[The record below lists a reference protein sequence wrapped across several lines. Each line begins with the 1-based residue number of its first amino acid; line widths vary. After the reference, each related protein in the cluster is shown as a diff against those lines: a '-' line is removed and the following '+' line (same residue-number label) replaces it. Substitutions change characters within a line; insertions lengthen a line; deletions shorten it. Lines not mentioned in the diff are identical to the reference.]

1 MDSSQFRAAAHA
13 AIDQVIDYYEN
24 IESQRV
30 VSSVQPG
37 YLREI
42 IPTTAPEQGEPWD
55 AIQNDITE
63 HIIPGLTHWQSPN
76 FLAFFP
82 ANSSYPGILGELY
95 SAAFTSA
102 NFNWLCSPAATELET
117 IVLDWLC
124 KLLSLPDCYLSTSS
138 SGGGGVIQGSA
149 SEAIVTVMVAARDR
163 YLRHLTSG
171 AKNDQEKEKIID
183 EKRGKLVALCS
194 DQSHS
199 STQKGCLIAGTKYR
213 AIKVPRSE
221 NGNYGLTGD
230 TLRAALETAKK
241 EGLEPFYT
249 TVTLGTTS
257 TCAVDEFIQIAEV
270 AKDYP
275 QLWIHVDAAYA
286 GAALVRKEYQHLTK
300 GMEAFDSFNMNMHKW
315 LLTNFDCSCL
325 FVKERKHL
333 LDALSITPSY
343 LRNQFSERGLV
354 TDYRDWQIPL
364 GRRFRALK
372 IWFVIRT
379 YGAHGLRN
387 HIGNSLSVG
396 KIFEDLIRER
406 KDLFTIFTPP
416 SFGLT
421 VFTINPT
428 TETAVQTKVEVETK
442 VETQIQMQKNIKT
455 RNDLTKE
462 VYEAVNSDGEI
473 FITSTVVDGNYA
485 IRIVS
490 GNPRI
495 ENRHMQRA
503 FEILVRKTEEIRN
516 RGAHTPPVLDLE
528 GEVKGISS

>member
-1 MDSSQFRAAAHA
+1 LRGPAKSSKALKSFTDYVVQHA
-13 AIDQVIDYYEN
+13 N
-24 IESQRV
+24 LFLFL
-30 VSSVQPG
+30 SS
-37 YLREI
+37 R
-42 IPTTAPEQGEPWD
+42 
-55 AIQNDITE
+55 
-63 HIIPGLTHWQSPN
+63 QSPN

-82 ANSSYPGILGELY
+82 ANSTYPGILGELY

-124 KLLSLPDCYLSTSS
+124 KLLSLPGCYLSTSS

-163 YLRHLTSG
+163 YLHRLTKD
-171 AKNDQEKEKIID
+171 AKDEQEREKIID

-213 AIKVPRSE
+213 AIKVPRSS
-221 NGNYGLTGD
+221 NGNYGLTGA
-230 TLRAALETAKK
+230 TLRAALEAAKK
-241 EGLEPFYT
+241 DGLEPFYT

-257 TCAVDEFIQIAEV
+257 TCAVDEFKEIAEV
-270 AKDYP
+270 AKDWP
-275 QLWIHVDAAYA
+275 ELWIHVDAAYA
-286 GAALVRKEYQHLTK
+286 GAALVREEFQYLTE
-300 GMEAFDSFNMNMHKW
+300 GMERFDSFNMNMHKW

-343 LRNQFSERGLV
+343 LRNEFSERGLV

-372 IWFVIRT
+372 IWFVMRT
-379 YGAHGLRN
+379 YGAEGLRN
-387 HIGNSLSVG
+387 HIGNCLEVG
-396 KIFEDLIRER
+396 KVFENLIRGRE
-406 KDLFTIFTPP
+406 DLFTVFTTP

-421 VFTINPT
+421 VFTVNPT
-428 TETAVQTKVEVETK
+428 TGD
-442 VETQIQMQKNIKT
+442 QKA

-462 VYEAVNSDGEI
+462 VYEAVNADGEI
-473 FITSTVVDGNYA
+473 FITSTIVDGTYA
-485 IRIVS
+485 IRVVS

-495 ENRHMQRA
+495 EKRHLERA
-503 FEILVRKTEEIRN
+503 FQILVEKTNEIKAK
-516 RGAHTPPVLDLE
+516 GAHTPPVVDMENDL
-528 GEVKGISS
+528 KGISS